1 MVVTP
6 CALVKVVL
14 ADKDVSFECGNLAS
28 MIVGDVA
35 FHTNEYWVYLAAG
48 VGGAKHLKVKHPNF
62 PTIDVVFSD
71 YGFKTLEPQTTY
83 TLKIIK
89 PTVDIT
95 FSKHNQFYV
104 DAFFQA
110 GGMMGVGA
118 AIGAHFHTVN
128 AELEITKGIVKSGN
142 IFWYDNSNLI
152 AQSTYSALSGNV
164 KMGYGFQFGKKFFV
178 TPQAG
183 FGLVKCSS
191 EGDNPGKDAN
201 AVFALIGF
209 RASYMFAK
217 HLQVMVGL
225 PTRPVPPNISSWTD
239 VSSPGSCRTCAMT
252 SSHQPLSVKQGTL
265 PVCA

>member
-178 TPQAG
+178 TPQTG

-252 SSHQPLSVKQGTL
+252 STHQPLSVKQGTL